1 MKRISISK
9 LFWCELIRKSLR
21 NAIKEDENIVSG
33 VIRTVVIQNS
43 KRFGKLVSSLTRLD
57 KRTASAFLHDSIDKL
72 FLNSKYQINDY
83 LMVCALKYTNDSQV
97 LDILNQQ
104 IEHSY
109 KSLIDYFS
117 NTNELSK
124 LDYSIGCLL
133 IRSLFNNSTVFGNSK
148 NIENF
153 MNVLF
158 LKLIYNFEKHLKD
171 DSYFYTLQNF
181 NSFLCEEFKGNNRVV
196 ELKFSYVRNL
206 LTLIDRQSQI
216 KAKNKEINN
225 KHVQRKIEQLQVLI
239 DQGIDTVIVVYD
251 FKDFYLESDEIF
263 KKSVACGLIKK
274 LIKVLLDDYNYMIN
288 LSSLN
293 ESDSNKIREL
303 NNWQKIGSSE
313 ENSQMFQ
320 ILIFFDL
327 LASKLNKKLLNR
339 YLQDKIVKNFNLN
352 FLHNKVFTN
361 YSKKNADF
369 FTLLIKLL
377 FRLDTQ
383 LGSEI
388 QFNSFI
394 SQFLSGLNK
403 FGLFRKEI
411 AVITNGYLDDLLD
424 HFRPQLVSLYKNDN
438 PPIDLQNSVSQSLEN
453 IMMLFQK
460 SLMRND
466 LEKYEEGVAD
476 FILDFFITSL
486 CHFFE
491 EFNKSF
497 KDGFDF
503 SESFQISLTVIWIK
517 LMKNYYLMTRDVKKK
532 LKRLAVITPHLKT
545 TKYFKM
551 HEIEVNIILKETEGN
566 KRNIKAIFNDYP
578 KLKESKKTFLIY
590 NFIFYFIFKNKVV
603 LFKSIDNARDK
614 SISSNFGFVENAF
627 LYLREDYETHVGK
640 KAGEFLSNIKKT
652 LGIVIKEYR
661 EFLNEITNFNTL
673 SEIVKQDFPVLMQ
686 YAVSENKTVKK
697 LAREM
702 LESYIE
708 RYPFM
713 LYSTEIFDTSVVIL
727 DTLFKN
733 YNSKFS
739 TISTHLLTNYGDQMI
754 KIPLIKVV

>member
-9 LFWCELIRKSLR
+9 LCLGRLIRKLLR
-21 NAIKEDENIVSG
+21 NAIKEDENIVRG

-43 KRFGKLVSSLTRLD
+43 KRFGKLVSGLTRLD
-57 KRTASAFLHDSIDKL
+57 KRTASAFLHESINKL

-97 LDILNQQ
+97 HDILNQQ
-104 IEHSY
+104 IEQAY

-117 NTNELSK
+117 NSNELSK

-133 IRSLFNNSTVFGNSK
+133 IRSLFNNSNVFGNSK

-181 NSFLCEEFKGNNRVV
+181 NSFLCEEFKGDNRVV
-196 ELKFSYVRNL
+196 VLKFSYVRNL
-206 LTLIDRQSQI
+206 LTLIDRQAQI

-239 DQGIDTVIVVYD
+239 DQAIDTVIAVYD

-327 LASKLNKKLLNR
+327 LSSRLNKKLLNR

-352 FLHNKVFTN
+352 FLHNKVFTIYN
-361 YSKKNADF
+361 KKNADF

-383 LGSEI
+383 LGAEI

-394 SQFLSGLNK
+394 RQFLSGLNK
-403 FGLFRKEI
+403 FDLFKKEI

-424 HFRPQLVSLYKNDN
+424 HFRPQLLSLYKNDN

-466 LEKYEEGVAD
+466 LERYEEGVAD

-517 LMKNYYLMTRDVKKK
+517 LMKNYYLMTRDVKEK

-590 NFIFYFIFKNKVV
+590 NFIFYFIFRNKVV
-603 LFKSIDNARDK
+603 LFKSINNARDK

-686 YAVSENKTVKK
+686 YSVSENKTVNK

-708 RYPFM
+708 KYPFM